1 MEKSPRSEHRARLIR
16 EMARDLDKSRR
27 PSNSNSSKASRSNA
41 SVESTTS
48 NFDPENEAL
57 MSTRQ
62 LDNTTQQLPEL
73 RASAQKY
80 ARYTRPEEPSYV
92 IDTSAM
98 IRAFPDFTQAGTSS
112 DGGSMSI
119 EIGRGVKNGENAA
132 MDDPVRT
139 REHSMNE
146 APGDS
151 SFEFSP
157 PMIGNYQVMYTPPRK
172 SKPFSKKEGGAAKG
186 SLKSTVQ
193 SRQASALEKQAVG
206 ASTPLAKTTDY
217 GSASSRHTSEEHQR
231 NSASTHARVT
241 EEDDTTH
248 ITDDRPPTLNLTA
261 RNTRFGS
268 GQGIQASVSAALP
281 HKFSST
287 QGFNQAVF
295 QGVAKAEKLAQLHLE
310 NGTISSHLNPG
321 TQQSFMLPDL
331 PNLSELVS
339 GVFQDG
345 TPVFS
350 RHTKPRASRFAPATQ
365 HPSNKKNELD
375 YAGVA
380 DIPVP
385 EDEQAIFV
393 SLKLLQD
400 KVAELENN
408 RAETEVTMKDLHQKN
423 QMLERE
429 KQETRRWRRSDS
441 ALGTTDGSDGGG
453 ESTRAPRTWRIEK
466 SRTYLNVSISLS
478 DTYSLYRS

>member
-27 PSNSNSSKASRSNA
+27 PSNSISSKISRSNA
-41 SVESTTS
+41 SVETTTS
-48 NFDPENEAL
+48 SFDPENEAL

-98 IRAFPDFTQAGTSS
+98 LRAFPDFTQGGTSL
-112 DGGSMSI
+112 DDGSMSI
-119 EIGRGVKNGENAA
+119 EIGRGVKDAANGA
-132 MDDPVRT
+132 MDNPIRT
-139 REHSMNE
+139 REHSMTE

-157 PMIGNYQVMYTPPRK
+157 PMIGDYQVMYTPPRK
-172 SKPFSKKEGGAAKG
+172 SKPWSKKESGAAKG
-186 SLKSTVQ
+186 SLKVPVQ
-193 SRQASALEKQAVG
+193 SRQAFAVEKQATGV
-206 ASTPLAKTTDY
+206 STPLAKTTDY
-217 GSASSRHTSEEHQR
+217 GSGSSRQASEEHRR
-231 NSASTHARVT
+231 NLASIHARVT
-241 EEDDTTH
+241 EENDTTH

-268 GQGIQASVSAALP
+268 GQGVQLSVSAALP
-281 HKFSST
+281 TKFSST
-287 QGFNQAVF
+287 QGFNQVVPQGAVK
-295 QGVAKAEKLAQLHLE
+295 GNNPTKLQME
-310 NGTISSHLNPG
+310 NGTVSSHINPG

-350 RHTKPRASRFAPATQ
+350 RHTKPRASRFATATQ
-365 HPSNKKNELD
+365 ALADKKNQPD

-400 KVAELENN
+400 KVAELEKN
-408 RAETEVTMKDLHQKN
+408 RAETDVTMKDLHQKN

-441 ALGTTDGSDGGG
+441 ALGTTDGSDGGD
-453 ESTRAPRTWRIEK
+453 ESVRAPRTWKIEK
-466 SRTYLNVSISLS
+466 SRTYQGMSIYL
-478 DTYSLYRS
+478 LAAHPFPRL

>member
-1 MEKSPRSEHRARLIR
+1 
-16 EMARDLDKSRR
+16 
-27 PSNSNSSKASRSNA
+27 
-41 SVESTTS
+41 
-48 NFDPENEAL
+48 

-62 LDNTTQQLPEL
+62 LENTTQQLPEL

-112 DGGSMSI
+112 DDGSMSI
-119 EIGRGVKNGENAA
+119 EIGRGVKDGANVVI
-132 MDDPVRT
+132 DKPIRT

-172 SKPFSKKEGGAAKG
+172 SKPWSKKESGPVKG
-186 SLKSTVQ
+186 SLKSTAQ
-193 SRQASALEKQAVG
+193 SRHASTLEKQAVG
-206 ASTPLAKTTDY
+206 APTPLAKTTDY
-217 GSASSRHTSEEHQR
+217 GSAGSRHASEEHRR
-231 NSASTHARVT
+231 NLASMHARVT
-241 EEDDTTH
+241 DENDTTH
-248 ITDDRPPTLNLTA
+248 ITDDRPLTLNLTA

-268 GQGIQASVSAALP
+268 GQGLQQPSVSATLP
-281 HKFSST
+281 TKFSST
-287 QGFNQAVF
+287 QDFNQAVS
-295 QGVAKAEKLAQLHLE
+295 QGVAKPEKLAQLHLD
-310 NGTISSHLNPG
+310 NGTISSNLNPG
-321 TQQSFMLPDL
+321 THQSFMLPDL

-350 RHTKPRASRFAPATQ
+350 RRTKPRVSRFAAATQ
-365 HPSNKKNELD
+365 HLKDKRSDPN

-408 RAETEVTMKDLHQKN
+408 RAETDVTMKDLHQKN

-429 KQETRRWRRSDS
+429 RQETRRWRRSDS
-441 ALGTTDGSDGGG
+441 ALGTTDGSDGG
-453 ESTRAPRTWRIEK
+453 EEATRAPRTWKIEK
-466 SRTYLNVSISLS
+466 SRTYLSVSIL
-478 DTYSLYRS
+478 